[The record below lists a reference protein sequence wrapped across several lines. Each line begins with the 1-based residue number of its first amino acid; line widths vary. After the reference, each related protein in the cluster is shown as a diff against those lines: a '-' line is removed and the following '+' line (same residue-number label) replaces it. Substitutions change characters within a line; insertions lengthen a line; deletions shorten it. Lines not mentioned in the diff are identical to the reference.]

1 MQYMGFTAEERICE
15 LEDTVEEIIQ
25 NETQKDTDTEIMEK
39 RLKDTEDKGTYS
51 EKRDY
56 KHFKN
61 FWTLQKLKTDD
72 SYTIAPLR
80 GSLKRQQSQVIFPT
94 ARV

>member
-25 NETQKDTDTEIMEK
+25 HETQKDTDTEIMKK

-56 KHFKN
+56 EHFKN
-61 FWTLQKLKTDD
+61 FWTLQKLKMDD

-80 GSLKRQQSQVIFPT
+80 SSLKRQQSQVIFPT